1 MDWLCFC
8 TGGIMADTKVGNGSN
23 NYIERQS
30 VQVGEELFLSWAKTK
45 GYHVTRI
52 GFDSTN
58 DSVPNFFKL
67 SPLLRNMPDYV
78 LNTDKK
84 TYVVNVKGT
93 ANIKHKEI
101 KMLGDLMLC
110 YSSSSAE
117 LIYAFCFAG
126 QEPVLMSTTT
136 LSTRFN
142 MAEDKQW
149 HDGVKYRTIKI

>member
-1 MDWLCFC
+1 M
-8 TGGIMADTKVGNGSN
+8 N
-23 NYIERQS
+23 NTNTYEERQS
-30 VQVGEELFLSWAKTK
+30 VADLGEELFEKWATEK
-45 GYHVTRI
+45 GYTFNRI
-52 GFDSTN
+52 GFHSKN

-93 ANIKHKEI
+93 ANIKHKEMKI
-101 KMLGDLMLC
+101 LGDLMLC

-117 LIYAFCFAG
+117 LIYAFCFSG

-136 LSTRFN
+136 LSTRFH